1 MLPYLVEL
9 TREERIL
16 GFVATSIETLSR
28 RFNRPYIEVY
38 AAMKESGALQYMVDC
53 YEPLHTQSREYVDDS
68 ILEFIHNR
76 NISI

>member
-28 RFNRPYIEVY
+28 RLNRPYIEVY

-53 YEPLHTQSREYVDDS
+53 YEQIQTKRLEYEDDS
-68 ILEFIHNR
+68 IL
-76 NISI
+76 